1 MTHAH
6 ANKQG
11 HDQLVEKI
19 AERHGWM
26 DAHSRSLYLTSPMW
40 LVKRKGLRKKNK
52 KLGMSV

>member
-6 ANKQG
+6 ANKQS

-19 AERHGWM
+19 VETHGWM